1 MVYIKSQDMWYCT
14 KCQDKGDIC
23 SPWMKS
29 EEKNPNR
36 GFIKAAKKRQKSERI
51 KNKSN
56 TKQ

>member
-1 MVYIKSQDMWYCT
+1 MWYCT